1 MPWCYGELN
10 LKPWEVERL
19 CLADIFLMLDGWQR
33 RYDHLEDIVISW
45 ITYPN
50 VCIASAKKKRPELK
64 SFFAHRKKRNSSKE
78 QSEIAQDLFEEFGY
92 E

>member
-1 MPWCYGELN
+1 MVLWRIEFKAVGSRTVVPCRY
-10 LKPWEVERL
+10 
-19 CLADIFLMLDGWQR
+19 FLMLDGWQR

-50 VCIASAKKKRPELK
+50 VCIASGKKKRPELK
-64 SFFAHRKKRNSSKE
+64 SFFAHRKKGNSSKE

>member
-50 VCIASAKKKRPELK
+50 VCMASGKKKRPELK

-78 QSEIAQDLFEEFGY
+78 QSEIVQDLFEEFGY